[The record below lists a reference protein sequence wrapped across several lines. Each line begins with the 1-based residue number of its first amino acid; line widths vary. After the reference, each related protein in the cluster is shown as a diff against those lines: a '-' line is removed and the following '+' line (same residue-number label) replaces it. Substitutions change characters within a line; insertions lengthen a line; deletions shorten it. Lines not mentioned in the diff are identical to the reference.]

1 MSTRTEEDL
10 LGQREVPDENYY
22 GIHTIR
28 ALENFRISNGCMNDE
43 PEFIRGMV
51 QVKKATAL
59 ANKELHAIQ
68 GDIADTICAACESPA
83 SPCACSVL
91 SAVPASAGTASLKP
105 CEPISSSTAHI
116 SMLRRPAAKRQS
128 SRYRKPIPSW
138 GLPRPEPVLSAAR
151 LPEARWLPAVD
162 LSFMKT
168 NDPAGNR
175 GKASE
180 PKDIRRRFP
189 GSNQTG

>member
-1 MSTRTEEDL
+1 MRP
-10 LGQREVPDENYY
+10 GPCINQ
-22 GIHTIR
+22 
-28 ALENFRISNGCMNDE
+28 
-43 PEFIRGMV
+43 
-51 QVKKATAL
+51 L
-59 ANKELHAIQ
+59 ASVARNTSA
-68 GDIADTICAACESPA
+68 TICAACESPA

-116 SMLRRPAAKRQS
+116 SVLRRPSAKRQS
-128 SRYRKPIPSW
+128 SRYRKPMPSW
-138 GLPRPEPVLSAAR
+138 GLPRSEPVLSEAL
-151 LPEARWLPAVD
+151 LPEAWWLPAVD

-180 PKDIRRRFP
+180 PNDIRRRFP
-189 GSNQTG
+189 GSNQTGWMGRGE